1 MERGVIMNI
10 TTGIIVQLVLLGIII
25 FFLGTQVGRIYGQR
39 EMKKIIDIHKHVSS
53 IWKGLT
59 ADTLKRY
66 EMLFREYIKLAKE

>member
-1 MERGVIMNI
+1 MSI
-10 TTGIIVQLVLLGIII
+10 TAEIIVWLVISGIVI
-25 FFLGTQVGRIYGQR
+25 FLVGTQVGRIYGQR
-39 EMKKIIDIHKHVSS
+39 EMKKIIDMHKHVSS